1 MSAENPAKDT
11 GKITGKDTDSAGPFD
26 LEKLRELIALMEAH
40 GLTEIDLRRQDQRW
54 KLRRGPAEV
63 TQLIPAGGYPATAM
77 HLAAPQAA
85 PVAAAPAPVAAT
97 PPADDK
103 NIVAIKSPTVGTY
116 FEAPSPSDP
125 PFVQVGSPVV
135 NDAVVCII
143 EAMKVFN
150 QITADVKGTVTEV
163 LVKNGDPVEF
173 GQALFRV
180 RLG

>member
-1 MSAENPAKDT
+1 MSAVNP
-11 GKITGKDTDSAGPFD
+11 GKDPTKDPDSTGPFD

-63 TQLIPAGGYPATAM
+63 TQLIPAGSYPAAPMQMVAPPATV
-77 HLAAPQAA
+77 AAPAAAA
-85 PVAAAPAPVAAT
+85 PPAAAPAE
-97 PPADDK
+97 DK
-103 NIVAIKSPTVGTY
+103 NVVAIKSPTVGTY
-116 FEAPSPSDP
+116 FEAPAPGDP
-125 PFVQVGSPVV
+125 PFVTVGARVV
-135 NDAVVCII
+135 HDAVVCII

-150 QITADVKGTVTEV
+150 QITAEVNGTITEV

-173 GQALFRV
+173 GQPLFRV

>member
-1 MSAENPAKDT
+1 MSAEHA
-11 GKITGKDTDSAGPFD
+11 GSAEPFD
-26 LEKLRELIALMEAH
+26 LEKLRELIALMEEH

-63 TQLIPAGGYPATAM
+63 MQMIPAHGFPPA
-77 HLAAPQAA
+77 HLPMAP
-85 PVAAAPAPVAAT
+85 PPAPVTSGAPPTA

-103 NIVAIKSPTVGTY
+103 DSVTIKSPTVGTY
-116 FEAPSPSDP
+116 YEAPSPGDP
-125 PFVQVGSPVV
+125 PFVTVGSKVSQ
-135 NDAVVCII
+135 DSVVCII

-150 QITADVKGTVTEV
+150 QITADLNGTVTEL

-173 GQALFRV
+173 GQPLFRV

>member
-1 MSAENPAKDT
+1 MPAQNPAKDLEST
-11 GKITGKDTDSAGPFD
+11 GPFD

-63 TQLIPAGGYPATAM
+63 TQLIPAAGYPANALQMSPPPPPTA
-77 HLAAPQAA
+77 PP
-85 PVAAAPAPVAAT
+85 PVPATLPAP
-97 PPADDK
+97 PPDDK
-103 NIVAIKSPTVGTY
+103 NVVAIKSPTVGTY
-116 FEAPSPSDP
+116 FEAPSPGDP
-125 PFVQVGSPVV
+125 PFVKAGSQVVP
-135 NDAVVCII
+135 DAVVCII

-150 QITADVKGTVTEV
+150 QITADVNGTITEV

>member
-1 MSAENPAKDT
+1 MSAENPAE
-11 GKITGKDTDSAGPFD
+11 GTDSTGPFD

-63 TQLIPAGGYPATAM
+63 TQLVPAAGYPASAIHM
-77 HLAAPQAA
+77 AAPQSS
-85 PVAAAPAPVAAT
+85 PVAAPPDAP
-97 PPADDK
+97 PPEDK

-116 FEAPSPSDP
+116 FEAPSPGDP
-125 PFVQVGSPVV
+125 PFVTVGAPVV
-135 NDAVVCII
+135 HDAVVCII

-150 QITADVKGTVTEV
+150 QITADVKGTITEI

>member
-1 MSAENPAKDT
+1 MAAENPAKN
-11 GKITGKDTDSAGPFD
+11 TDLTGPFD

-63 TQLIPAGGYPATAM
+63 TQIVPAGGY
-77 HLAAPQAA
+77 
-85 PVAAAPAPVAAT
+85 AAAPMHMPAPAAPAAA
-97 PPADDK
+97 PPAASAPPAAPAAEDK
-103 NIVAIKSPTVGTY
+103 NVVTIKSPTVGTY
-116 FEAPSPSDP
+116 FEAPAPGDP
-125 PFVQVGSPVV
+125 PFVTVGSKVV
-135 NDAVVCII
+135 HDAVVCII

-150 QITADVKGTVTEV
+150 QITAEVNGTIAEV

>member
-1 MSAENPAKDT
+1 MSAENPAKDAEP
-11 GKITGKDTDSAGPFD
+11 AGPFD
-26 LEKLRELIALMEAH
+26 LDKLRELIALMEAH

-63 TQLIPAGGYPATAM
+63 TQLIPAAGYPASAM
-77 HLAAPQAA
+77 QMAAPPPSPVSPP
-85 PVAAAPAPVAAT
+85 PVANSTAP
-97 PPADDK
+97 PPDDK
-103 NIVAIKSPTVGTY
+103 NIVVIKSPTVGTY
-116 FEAPSPSDP
+116 FEAPSPGDP
-125 PFVQVGSPVV
+125 PFVTVGFQVVH
-135 NDAVVCII
+135 DTVVCII

-150 QITADVKGTVTEV
+150 QITADVKGTITEV

>member
-1 MSAENPAKDT
+1 MSAENPAKDADLT
-11 GKITGKDTDSAGPFD
+11 GPFD

-63 TQLIPAGGYPATAM
+63 TQLIPAGSYPTAPM
-77 HLAAPQAA
+77 QMAAPQAPVATA
-85 PVAAAPAPVAAT
+85 PAAAAPPAA
-97 PPADDK
+97 PPAEDK
-103 NIVAIKSPTVGTY
+103 NVVAIKSPTVGTY
-116 FEAPSPSDP
+116 FEAPAPGDP
-125 PFVQVGSPVV
+125 PFVTVGARVV
-135 NDAVVCII
+135 YDAVVCII

-150 QITADVKGTVTEV
+150 QITAEVNGTITEV

-173 GQALFRV
+173 GQPLFRV